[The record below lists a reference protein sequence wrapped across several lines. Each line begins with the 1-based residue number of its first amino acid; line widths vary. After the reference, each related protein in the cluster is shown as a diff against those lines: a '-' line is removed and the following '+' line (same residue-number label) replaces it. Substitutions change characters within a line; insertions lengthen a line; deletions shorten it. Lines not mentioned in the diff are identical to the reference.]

1 MMHDHDLEDGI
12 EFTTVN
18 AKPTAVTHY
27 TPSVKKQIKL
37 DIELPLRPDQ
47 GGTDG
52 RPIALRGKFKIRGLR
67 TETDYIFSQCVPD
80 EVPEKCR
87 YFSLRFRRV
96 DPAQEGRKTGFLF
109 YFCPIKQTY
118 FQKYWSIW
126 ICLWWRK
133 KYLYHEGT
141 EFWQAAIC
149 RKGNFEKTIQFHRTN
164 NFI

>member
-52 RPIALRGKFKIRGLR
+52 RPIALRGKIVTRGLR
-67 TETDYIFSQCVPD
+67 TETNNIFSQCVPD

-126 ICLWWRK
+126 ICL
-133 KYLYHEGT
+133 
-141 EFWQAAIC
+141 
-149 RKGNFEKTIQFHRTN
+149 
-164 NFI
+164 